1 MFNISATLESDE
13 FSLQQN
19 SIIIP
24 FLDLLATPPGAMT
37 ISPITESSNQ
47 DAGVV
52 AVLVGE

>member
-47 DAGVV
+47 DSGVE